1 MPADKIK
8 QPPKVVQSKL
18 KLLGEGSFGCV
29 VSHPLECSGK
39 EIIVSTK
46 HNPNMKQVSKLFYEK
61 NKFENEVRLGRMVK
75 KIDPS
80 EKRILVPI
88 KGCEVSRRT
97 IHKPSNINAISKC
110 ENLAS
115 ITSTQNITKSSIYDN
130 TLALNKIWQLTMP
143 YAGKEFDTSLKKYKN
158 PISVRSLA
166 KIILPLFEALVMLK
180 EKRMV
185 HQDIKNA
192 NVLIHNR
199 KAILIDYSLMLPFD
213 DIYVE
218 NNYNRL
224 KRRYRPF
231 PPEYFMASIIIKHKS
246 DFKHMKSMEVKES
259 ITERY
264 KNHLE
269 NIQHYFAP
277 YYTLNELYEL
287 SNYGSLMIIA
297 LSNYKKFVE
306 FADKIDIF
314 SVGTMLTDSYD
325 LIATPFSHPD
335 YIVLMRGILHPDPRQ
350 RMSAEDALALCK
362 KIANGI

>member
-1 MPADKIK
+1 MPAGKSK
-8 QPPKVVQSKL
+8 APKLIQSRL

-29 VSHPLECSGK
+29 VSHPLECSGREVVISAK
-39 EIIVSTK
+39 QR
-46 HNPNMKQVSKLFYEK
+46 HNVKQVSKLFYDKEK
-61 NKFENEVRLGRMVK
+61 YENEVQLGKLVK

-80 EKRILVPI
+80 EKKILVPI
-88 KGCEVSRRT
+88 KGCEISRNT
-97 IHKPSNINAISKC
+97 IQKPANINAISKC

-115 ITSTQNITKSSIYDN
+115 MTSTKNISKSPIYD
-130 TLALNKIWQLTMP
+130 TDLALNKVWQLTMP

-158 PISVRSLA
+158 PIPVRSLA
-166 KIILPLFEALVMLK
+166 KMLIPLFEALVLLK
-180 EKRMV
+180 ERNMV

-192 NVLIHNR
+192 NVLIQNR

-213 DIYVE
+213 KIYQE
-218 NNYNRL
+218 DNYNRL

-231 PPEYFMASIIIKHKS
+231 PPEYYMASIIMKHKN
-246 DFKHMKSMEVKES
+246 DFKHMKSTDVKIS
-259 ITERY
+259 IIERY

-277 YYTLNELYEL
+277 YYSLNELYEL
-287 SNYGSLMIIA
+287 SNYGSLMVLA

-306 FADKIDIF
+306 FTDKIDVF

-325 LIATPFSHPD
+325 LIATPFSNYD
-335 YIVLMRGILHPDPRQ
+335 YIMLMRGILHPDPRQ

-362 KIANGI
+362 KIASGI